1 MKLLEL
7 EIKNIRGIKSINITP
22 QGENV
27 VVFGPNG
34 TGKSAIVDS
43 IDFLLTGKISRLTGE
58 GSEKLFL
65 KEHGPH
71 VDSRDDLKNTIVRAK
86 VEIENK
92 TLFLERSV
100 DRPTSLKIEPEVD
113 KDLAL
118 SYLGMAELGQHILS
132 RREILRYVTAEAG
145 KRAKE
150 IQGLLDLTE
159 IENLRAMLVNIENEA
174 ESESKSS
181 ESNFTIAKSD
191 ICKLLSLVEFSEE
204 ATLERINELRGILK
218 GPELSAE
225 LTPEKIKADLSPS
238 LPFSTKKGLLTV
250 DEIENNINEIR
261 GFTQKKD
268 EIICKESE
276 LEVILKEILAEIKLK
291 QYSLYK
297 RLFETGIRLVDE
309 TNVCPL
315 CGREWK
321 EGDFKVFLE
330 QKIKETDVAQE
341 KQTAVSTISSSIKQ
355 RIDLLRND
363 VETLLKAHE
372 QFDLKTLDS
381 GKANEYLS
389 NLKSWSDIMLNPTE
403 IFENNKWPTAS
414 ISTIFDTSFLEDKLL
429 NPLGDS
435 LKKVG
440 EHLSK
445 SQTAWDTLT
454 KMEDKWKK
462 YKEELN
468 RKETAELFKNRAKA
482 LLRQFQEARDSTLE
496 SIYDAIK
503 DNFNEY
509 YTTIHAE
516 DEKAFSS
523 KIKHEGAKLI
533 FEVDF
538 YGRGLFP
545 PHALHSEGHQDSMGV
560 CLFFALNKY
569 LTQDKI
575 NLIIL
580 DDVVMSIDRSHRR
593 GFCGMLKKCFPG
605 KQFIIT
611 THDAAWAKQL
621 KTEGI
626 VKLKNMIHFV
636 YWNIETGPIFE
647 LEKDLWDRINEDLKK
662 NDIPSAAHKLRY
674 NAECYFEHV
683 CDFLNA
689 RVPYKGNHQWELG
702 DFAPAA
708 VSIYK
713 DYLRKSK
720 STFQKMKQPDKVEE
734 LNGLEQ
740 KANDI
745 INKSQVEQWIV
756 NENVHYNR
764 WENFTKEDFMPVVEA
779 FKDLFGLFTC
789 SFCGSIIAVSYTKAV
804 TPKTTVSC
812 GCGKIFLNI
821 E

>member
-1 MKLLEL
+1 MKILEL
-7 EIKNIRGIKSINITP
+7 EIKNIRGIKSIKLSP

-58 GSEKLFL
+58 GSKKLFL
-65 KEHGPH
+65 REHGPH
-71 VDSRDDLKNTIVRAK
+71 VDSRNNLKDTVVRAK
-86 VEIENK
+86 IGIENK
-92 TLFLERSV
+92 TVVLERSV
-100 DRPTSLKIEPEVD
+100 NRPTNLKIEPEGD
-113 KDLAL
+113 EDLTL

-159 IENLRAMLVNIENEA
+159 IENLRALLVSIENEA
-174 ESESKSS
+174 EGESKRS
-181 ESNFTIAKSD
+181 ESNFNIAKSE
-191 ICKLLSLVEFSEE
+191 ISKLLSLTQFSEE
-204 ATLERINELRGILK
+204 DMVNKINDLRAILK
-218 GPELSAE
+218 GPKISLVE
-225 LTPEKIKADLSPS
+225 LTSEKIKEGLSPS
-238 LPFSTKKGLLTV
+238 PFSTKKGTLTV
-250 DEIENNINEIR
+250 EEIENNVNEIR
-261 GFTQKKD
+261 DFVQKKD
-268 EIICKESE
+268 EIVVKESE
-276 LEVILKEILAEIKLK
+276 LKGVLKDILQEIKLK

-297 RLFETGIRLVDE
+297 KLLEAGIKLVDE

-315 CGREWK
+315 CGRKWE
-321 EGDFKVFLE
+321 EGDFKTFLE
-330 QKIKETDVAQE
+330 KKIKETEVAEE
-341 KQTAVSTISSSIKQ
+341 KQTAVSTISSLIKQ
-355 RIDLLRND
+355 KIDLLRND

-372 QFDLKTLDS
+372 QFDLKIVDAE
-381 GKANEYLS
+381 KANEFLS
-389 NLKSWSDIMLNPTE
+389 KLKSWSDVMLNPTE
-403 IFENNKWPTAS
+403 IFENNKWPSAD
-414 ISTIFDTSFLEDKLL
+414 ISNIFDTFFLEDKLSS
-429 NPLGDS
+429 PLES
-435 LKKVG
+435 TLKKVG

-445 SQTAWDTLT
+445 SQIAWDTLT
-454 KMEDKWKK
+454 KMEDKWKR

-468 RKETAELFKNRAKA
+468 KKEMAELFRNRAKA
-482 LLRQFQEARDSTLE
+482 LLRHFEETRDSVLE

-509 YTTIHAE
+509 YTTIHSE

-523 KIKHEGAKLI
+523 RIKHEGAELI

-569 LTQDKI
+569 LTQDTIK
-575 NLIIL
+575 LIIL

-593 GFCGMLKKCFPG
+593 GFCSLLKKCFPG
-605 KQFIIT
+605 RQFIIT

-621 KTEGI
+621 KTEGV
-626 VKLKNMIHFV
+626 VKLKDMIHFV

-647 LEKDLWDRINEDLKK
+647 LEKDLWDRIEEDLKK
-662 NDIPSAAHKLRY
+662 NDVPSAAHKLRY
-674 NAECYFEHV
+674 NAECYFEHT

-689 RVPYKGNHQWELG
+689 RVPYKGHHQWELG
-702 DFAPAA
+702 DFAPATI
-708 VSIYK
+708 SIYK
-713 DYLRKSK
+713 EYLKK
-720 STFQKMKQPDKVEE
+720 AKNNFQKMKQLDRVEE
-734 LNGLEQ
+734 LNSLEK

-764 WENFTKEDFMPVVEA
+764 WETFTREDFRPVVEA

-789 SFCGSIIAVSYTKAV
+789 ASCQSIIEASYSKSKP
-804 TPKTTVSC
+804 PKTIVSC
-812 GCGKIFLNI
+812 GCGKIFWNI